1 MRPDLSRR
9 HRHASVQRAPARV
22 AVGKYLCSDRDLY
35 RVEKVFRRRV
45 LLEDCRSGVLL
56 DVEPSDLRR
65 LRRVEPRQ

>member
-1 MRPDLSRR
+1 
-9 HRHASVQRAPARV
+9 V